1 MKISAEDCLREFQK
15 TLPNEYS
22 KLSLTALRDICFSP
36 WRFLRK
42 EIQSGYLNEIRFT
55 YFGVFRVSV
64 KKALF
69 ELSKA
74 KFRHDKGYITD
85 EEFYRIKSMVENF
98 QKSQDNDIDQ

>member
-15 TLPNEYS
+15 TLPKEYS

-36 WRFLRK
+36 WNFLRK

-74 KFRHDKGYITD
+74 KLRHDKGYITD
-85 EEFYRIKSMVENF
+85 EEFYRIKSMVENL
-98 QKSQDNDIDQ
+98 QHRENNEME